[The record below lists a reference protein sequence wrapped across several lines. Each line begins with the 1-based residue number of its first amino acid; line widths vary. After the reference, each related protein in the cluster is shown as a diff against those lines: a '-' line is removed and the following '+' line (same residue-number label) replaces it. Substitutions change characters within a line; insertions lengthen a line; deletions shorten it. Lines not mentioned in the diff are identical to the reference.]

1 MRRNDSGQR
10 LGRGPLLAGLSL
22 TETRD
27 DESLLDRHPCFEA
40 RHRFSGIEKHDHYED
55 TTYTIDIEP
64 TARRQRQGMGDSS
77 TAVEVRSLWETAS
90 TPAADRSTSIPALVR
105 SDH

>member
-1 MRRNDSGQR
+1 MRRHNSGQR

-40 RHRFSGIEKHDHYED
+40 RHRFSGIEEHDHYED
-55 TTYTIDIEP
+55 TTYTIDLRTDSTQAE
-64 TARRQRQGMGDSS
+64 TGYGGQFNSRGGSQFMGNSFNTGGGPIYLDSS
-77 TAVEVRSLWETAS
+77 SGAF
-90 TPAADRSTSIPALVR
+90 
-105 SDH
+105 